1 MDRTG
6 LAVLLLLTVALGHSH
21 KEASGGRKEV
31 SGPERTPRDRDHHHH
46 QQQQPPQGHIPEG
59 FTSSVSS
66 GDTSPGSGS
75 RQSRTLVRLPRSASS
90 TTDGRS
96 TSRAG
101 GAAAAASAAGVSQP
115 PAPRDGAQRSGR
127 QTSSSQ
133 QHRSRGNHR
142 QSSSPGSGRTRRL
155 VG

>member
-21 KEASGGRKEV
+21 KEASGGRKEF
-31 SGPERTPRDRDHHHH
+31 SGPEWTPRDRDHH

-66 GDTSPGSGS
+66 GDTFPGSGS

-101 GAAAAASAAGVSQP
+101 GAAAASSVAGVSQP

>member
-31 SGPERTPRDRDHHHH
+31 SGPERTPRDRDHHH

-59 FTSSVSS
+59 FTSSVSA

-101 GAAAAASAAGVSQP
+101 GAAAASAAGVSQP